1 MKAKHTPGPWFT
13 LREGFSA
20 IYVEARIEGGM
31 LQEVAMC
38 GPTEAGT
45 SQQEANAALVAA
57 APELLEALQDLID
70 SHWLYDSHAVEFDG
84 TVMFGPYYDFS
95 GIDGYLRSEFRDDGI
110 EFVVW
115 PAGGAGRKWSAY
127 STHEGSMW
135 FEKFKSEAEARA
147 VCMKLL
153 SGVMPEHPV
162 SKAMS
167 AIAKATGESQ

>member
-1 MKAKHTPGPWFT
+1 MKAKHTPGPWKVSMNQIKSNYDTVAQVFT
-13 LREGFSA
+13 HLVQGRN
-20 IYVEARIEGGM
+20 
-31 LQEVAMC
+31 
-38 GPTEAGT
+38 
-45 SQQEANAALVAA
+45 EANARLIAS
-57 APELLEALQDLID
+57 APDLLKALQDLID
-70 SHWLYDSHAVEFDG
+70 SHWLHDSHAVEFDG

-127 STHEGSMW
+127 STHEGLMW
-135 FEKFKSEAEARA
+135 FEKFESEAEARA
-147 VCMKLL
+147 ACMKLL

-167 AIAKATGESQ
+167 AIAKAIGESQ